1 MDELG
6 DISPNMQTKLL
17 RVLQEKEIV
26 RVGGQEVIPVD
37 IRIISASNKN
47 IPGLVRE
54 HTFRM
59 DLFYRLNVLSLKI
72 PALRERG
79 DDILLLLHHF
89 LQGYGLRYELS
100 KEPPMFCW
108 SMIGPG
114 NIRELQ
120 NVSAYIGYMSKTV
133 LLPVPI
139 FRSILQKR

>member
-59 DLFYRLNVLSLKI
+59 DLFYRLNVLSLKNSGI
-72 PALRERG
+72 ARTWGRYPLAPASFFAG
-79 DDILLLLHHF
+79 
-89 LQGYGLRYELS
+89 
-100 KEPPMFCW
+100 
-108 SMIGPG
+108 
-114 NIRELQ
+114 IRIA
-120 NVSAYIGYMSKTV
+120 V
-133 LLPVPI
+133 
-139 FRSILQKR
+139 